1 MACPHQR
8 SSLANGEIVDIEDL
22 CAHVK
27 QSDRT
32 AQHLH
37 ATLSRG
43 VEGEAADFGWS
54 LSSQA
59 PGCTTEPA
67 TNSPPK
73 THDALGPFVS
83 CPSHAY
89 IFHVP
94 SGAMSRAPGAH
105 VGQLYNGL
113 SLVS

>member
-1 MACPHQR
+1 
-8 SSLANGEIVDIEDL
+8 LANGEIVDIEDL

-27 QSDRT
+27 QSEEV
-32 AQHLH
+32 
-37 ATLSRG
+37 LSSP
-43 VEGEAADFGWS
+43 VGWS